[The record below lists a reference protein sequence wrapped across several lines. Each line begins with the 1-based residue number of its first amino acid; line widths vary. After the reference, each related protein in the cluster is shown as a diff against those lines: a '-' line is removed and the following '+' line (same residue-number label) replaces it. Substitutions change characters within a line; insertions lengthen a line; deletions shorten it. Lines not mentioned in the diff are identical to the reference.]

1 MLKQKAVDTP
11 AKQVAIRREL
21 LEAYSQGLL
30 SRRDAIR
37 RLGLRD
43 SADLLV
49 ALGDEG
55 LPMPL
60 PPQQELDE
68 QTATFVKLWQHG

>member
-11 AKQVAIRREL
+11 AKQIATKREL

-30 SRRDAIR
+30 SRRDALR

-43 SADLLV
+43 SAELLV
-49 ALGDEG
+49 ALGDAG

-60 PPQQELDE
+60 PPQLELDE

>member
-1 MLKQKAVDTP
+1 MLKQKPVDTS
-11 AKQVAIRREL
+11 AKQVDTRREL
-21 LEAYSQGLL
+21 LEAYSQGRL

-49 ALGDEG
+49 ALGDTG
-55 LPMPL
+55 LCMPL